1 MTTSLRYWR
10 LWLEEAP
17 LSHFSR
23 GFATRLPKLNTTGS
37 YAGYHDYVEP
47 QRTFNKK

>member
-1 MTTSLRYWR
+1 MTTSLRYWQ
-10 LWLEEAP
+10 LWLAEAP

-23 GFATRLPKLNTTGS
+23 GFATRLPKQNTTAS
-37 YAGYHDYVEP
+37 YASYHDYVEP